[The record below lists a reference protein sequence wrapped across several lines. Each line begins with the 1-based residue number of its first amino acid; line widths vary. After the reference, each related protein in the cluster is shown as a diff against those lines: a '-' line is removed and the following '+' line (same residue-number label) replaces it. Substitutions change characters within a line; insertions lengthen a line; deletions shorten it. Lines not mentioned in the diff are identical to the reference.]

1 MPDSAQCA
9 DTLFSPLPP
18 PPTPK
23 YIYINKHTQGE
34 FHASQI
40 SGIGHYK
47 YHTETENEI
56 SAVSVSGDA
65 SYTDGISR
73 SGGQYDGEM
82 HLNKRSGDVGKMKY
96 ANGDIYKGKS
106 CPVPINYYEF
116 CTT

>member
-1 MPDSAQCA
+1 MPNELTHYSN
-9 DTLFSPLPP
+9 PP
-18 PPTPK
+18 HAEMH
-23 YIYINKHTQGE
+23 IYKHKHTQGE

-47 YHTETENEI
+47 YHIETENEI
-56 SAVSVSGDA
+56 SAVSRDA
-65 SYTDGISR
+65 SYADGISR

-82 HLNKRSGDVGKMKY
+82 HLSKRSGDVGKMKY

-106 CPVPINYYEF
+106 CPFPIKYYEF